1 MFLSRTPAKRASDV
15 MLILAAGGIEDG
27 SDHRLPDEYEV
38 RKKEVTEDDKPEVNE
53 SSEDLR
59 KEARLGIGL
68 SKD

>member
-1 MFLSRTPAKRASDV
+1 